1 MPKTI
6 YDLVNA
12 KEITLYYATKTSN
25 RIPYLGEVL
34 FPRKKQLGLDISW
47 IKGSQGLPVVL
58 KPSAF
63 DANVTFRDRIG
74 LAKVETEMPFFKEGF
89 LIQEKDRQEINKLL
103 HADNSQYLDLM
114 LTKIFD
120 DVTNLLDGAEAQEE
134 RLRMQ
139 LLTTG
144 RIAVTANGVALD
156 YDYNMKSEHKGN
168 AAVSWATHATSNPV
182 IDIQKAQQTV
192 AKNTGTKP
200 TRLIMNSKTFAN
212 MAMSKS
218 IKMDMNILSGENII
232 VTEEMAKMY
241 FKSKLGINIQVYDKM
256 FKDEAGVEK
265 NYVPD
270 DVVVIIPDGMLG
282 ATMFGTTPEES
293 DLMSGTDAQVS
304 IVNTGMAI
312 TTSKRVDP
320 VNVETK
326 VSMITLPSFER
337 IDEIYIMDT
346 TP

>member
-1 MPKTI
+1 
-6 YDLVNA
+6 
-12 KEITLYYATKTSN
+12 
-25 RIPYLGEVL
+25 
-34 FPRKKQLGLDISW
+34 
-47 IKGSQGLPVVL
+47 
-58 KPSAF
+58 
-63 DANVTFRDRIG
+63 
-74 LAKVETEMPFFKEGF
+74 
-89 LIQEKDRQEINKLL
+89 
-103 HADNSQYLDLM
+103 
-114 LTKIFD
+114 
-120 DVTNLLDGAEAQEE
+120 
-134 RLRMQ
+134 RMQ

-156 YDYNMKSEHKGN
+156 YDYKMKPEHKGN

-241 FKSKLGINIQVYDKM
+241 FRSKLGINIQVYDKM

-337 IDEIYIMDT
+337 IDEIYILDT